1 MEFMT
6 GVNKK
11 DTVEISEI
19 LAGDFEGKTV
29 KVNGAVHT
37 IRDMGE
43 VAFVVLRKGKD
54 FFNVYLKREK
64 QSLT

>member
-29 KVNGAVHT
+29 KSERCSSYH
-37 IRDMGE
+37 
-43 VAFVVLRKGKD
+43 KGYGRGCICRFTK
-54 FFNVYLKREK
+54 KGRT
-64 QSLT
+64 SSMCI